1 MPPVSGGHI
10 DRKGTSMLFKLTP
23 AQWAGIESLG
33 VGALAAGI
41 TAELP
46 TLGSG
51 QPINWAA
58 TIAAGLVAGLLYLQ
72 RAFRDTAAAPEPP
85 K

>member
-1 MPPVSGGHI
+1 MTMPI
-10 DRKGTSMLFKLTP
+10 KLTP
-23 AQWAGIESLG
+23 AQWAGIESLA
-33 VGALAAGI
+33 VGAVAAGI

-46 TLGSG
+46 VLNST
-51 QPINWAA
+51 QPINWTA

-72 RAFRDTAAAPEPP
+72 RAFRDTAATPSPEPP

>member
-1 MPPVSGGHI
+1 MEGLA
-10 DRKGTSMLFKLTP
+10 MLFKLTP

-72 RAFRDTAAAPEPP
+72 RAFRDTAATPPAPEPTQ
-85 K
+85 